1 MRETPLRLGHLR
13 PMVNVAEVGVV
24 IHPPMSS
31 FYNKPQSLYDIV
43 NFTVGRA
50 LGHFDLG
57 HNLFKLWEGAGRTA
71 G

>member
-1 MRETPLRLGHLR
+1 VRETPLRLGHLR

-43 NFTVGRA
+43 NFTVGLPVEPVLLKCAHRNTWPI
-50 LGHFDLG
+50 L
-57 HNLFKLWEGAGRTA
+57 EM
-71 G
+71 